1 MKSLSKHI
9 LKFQSFGKSLPVG
22 FEIIGSKSLL
32 FITLK
37 TVRRFG
43 WIFKRINSKLVDIKL
58 NGNLPLITKNFDRLA
73 KMKKF

>member
-1 MKSLSKHI
+1 MLSFGQSLS
-9 LKFQSFGKSLPVG
+9 VG
-22 FEIIGSKSLL
+22 LEIIGSKSLF

-37 TVRRFG
+37 TVRRFD

-58 NGNLPLITKNFDRLA
+58 NGNLPLITQNFDRLA

>member
-1 MKSLSKHI
+1 ML
-9 LKFQSFGKSLPVG
+9 SFGQSLPVG
-22 FEIIGSKSLL
+22 LEIIGSKSLF

-58 NGNLPLITKNFDRLA
+58 NGNIPLITQNFDRLA